1 MRTALDSEKIVI
13 GAQPQCLERPSAA
26 THVRWLAHRRRASRV
41 VVLRRSRSSCD
52 GNQSGQRTRHFAAG
66 RQTLPSLAA
75 HDPGREPWGGVRYS
89 SPIRRI
95 DQDLWNRREE
105 IPIRKYANTTN
116 KAPPIPGTDVHGLG
130 QRAGGVVQ
138 GVLAGPH
145 PLCESEE
152 IGGLK
157 PFSENQVS
165 HVEIDVAI

>member
-1 MRTALDSEKIVI
+1 LRI
-13 GAQPQCLERPSAA
+13 GGGRLEWSFCDEAGQAA
-26 THVRWLAHRRRASRV
+26 TATNPVKERDTLRLGAKGHLSSRHTIQGESHEVAS
-41 VVLRRSRSSCD
+41 D
-52 GNQSGQRTRHFAAG
+52 T
-66 RQTLPSLAA
+66 
-75 HDPGREPWGGVRYS
+75 S